1 MSIQLSILIPTFND
15 DCIELV
21 SELRRQA
28 DACKGLNYEMIVAD
42 DGSTNQELIAAH
54 EKINSWEH
62 CRFVRKEENVGRAA
76 IRNFL
81 VSQAQYVWLLF
92 IDSDMSVVRDDFIQ
106 NYISSPL
113 NGIRYGGYE
122 VIGND
127 RTNLRNTYECAFAA
141 KHTIEQRRKEP
152 YLHFHTSNFMT
163 SKQLMEQFPFD
174 ERFRY
179 YGYED
184 DIYGKCMK
192 ENHIP
197 IEHIDN
203 PIGFSRFESNE
214 EFLRKTEEGLRT
226 LMQFSDELADY
237 SSIIT
242 VFNQLKRWKL
252 TPLLSVF
259 HQLFHRLEYRNLCGR
274 IPSLLLF
281 KLYKL
286 GYYSMLQRKK

>member
-1 MSIQLSILIPTFND
+1 MSKQLSILIPTFND
-15 DCIELV
+15 DCTQLV
-21 SELRRQA
+21 TDLRRQA
-28 DACKGLNYEMIVAD
+28 EACEDLEYEIIVAD
-42 DGSTNQELIAAH
+42 DGSTNQEVVRAH
-54 EKINSWEH
+54 EQLNTWDH
-62 CRFVRKEENVGRAA
+62 CRFVRKERNTGRAA
-76 IRNFL
+76 IRNYL
-81 VSQAQYVWLLF
+81 SSLAQYPWLLF

-141 KHTIEQRRKEP
+141 KHTIEKRRKEP
-152 YLHFHTSNFMT
+152 YQHFHTSNFMT

-174 ERFRY
+174 ERFRF

-192 ENHIP
+192 ENHIE

-203 PIGFSRFESNE
+203 PIGFSKYESNE

-226 LMQFSDELADY
+226 LLTFSDELTDY
-237 SSIIT
+237 STIIT
-242 VFNQLKRWKL
+242 VSNQLKRWKL
-252 TPLLSVF
+252 SPVMRVF
-259 HQLFHRLEYRNLCGR
+259 HQMFHRLEYRNLCGKY
-274 IPSLLLF
+274 PSLFLF

-286 GYYSMLQRKK
+286 SYYMMLQH

>member
-1 MSIQLSILIPTFND
+1 MRKELSILIPTFND

-21 SELRRQA
+21 VELRRQA
-28 DACKGLNYEMIVAD
+28 EACEDLNYEIIVAD
-42 DGSTNQELIAAH
+42 DGSTNEELVQAH
-54 EKINSWEH
+54 EQINTWAH
-62 CRFVRKEENVGRAA
+62 CRFVRKEENIGRAA

-81 VSQAQYVWLLF
+81 AAQAQYAWLLF

-122 VIGND
+122 VIGD
-127 RTNLRNTYECAFAA
+127 DPTNLRNTYERAFAA
-141 KHTIEQRRKEP
+141 KRTIEQRRKEP
-152 YLHFHTSNFMT
+152 YLHFHTSNFMI
-163 SKQLMEQFPFD
+163 SKALTERFPFD

-184 DIYGKCMK
+184 DIYGKCLK
-192 ENHIP
+192 ENHIG

-203 PIGFSRFESNE
+203 PIGFSRYESNE

-226 LMQFSDELADY
+226 LHQFSDELAGY
-237 SSIIT
+237 SSILT
-242 VFNQLKRWKL
+242 VSQKLKRWKL
-252 TPLLSVF
+252 ASVVRLF
-259 HQLFHRLEYRNLCGR
+259 HQLFHRLEYRNLCGKS
-274 IPSLLLF
+274 PSLLLF

-286 GYYSMLQRKK
+286 GYFIGLSV